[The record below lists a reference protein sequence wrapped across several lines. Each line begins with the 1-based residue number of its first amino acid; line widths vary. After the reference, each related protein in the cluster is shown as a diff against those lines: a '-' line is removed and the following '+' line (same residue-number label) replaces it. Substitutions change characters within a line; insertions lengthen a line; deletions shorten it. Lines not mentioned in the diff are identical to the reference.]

1 MELNRNLAGRL
12 ISSQE
17 AERARIARD
26 LHDGVCQE
34 MASITVDLSFLRR
47 KSDDAQSPGFQELLR
62 SVEQRSANVAET
74 LRLLSHG
81 LHPAVLKHIGLVAAL
96 QADCVEVE
104 RQYQMAVTL
113 NIEDDVE
120 PVPPLVALSLFRIGQ
135 EALRNA
141 ARHARAPHATVSI
154 SRDPLGLTLSIT
166 DDGDG
171 FDIEGVRQNGGL
183 GLVSIEERARLVRG
197 TATFH
202 SHPGVGTIVV
212 IRIPVDGAG
221 LLRPSPSH
229 TPVVRQPPDGSI
241 QRSG

>member
-1 MELNRNLAGRL
+1 M
-12 ISSQE
+12 
-17 AERARIARD
+17 
-26 LHDGVCQE
+26 
-34 MASITVDLSFLRR
+34 
-47 KSDDAQSPGFQELLR
+47 R

-81 LHPAVLKHIGLVAAL
+81 LHPAVLNHIGLIAAL

-113 NIEDDVE
+113 NLEDDVE
-120 PVPPLVALSLFRIGQ
+120 PVPPLVALSLFRIAQ

-197 TATFH
+197 SASFH
-202 SHPGVGTIVV
+202 SHAGVGTIVV
-212 IRIPVDGAG
+212 VRIPVDGAG
-221 LLRPSPSH
+221 LLRPSPGH
-229 TPVVRQPPDGSI
+229 TPVGRQPADGSI
-241 QRSG
+241 PRSG